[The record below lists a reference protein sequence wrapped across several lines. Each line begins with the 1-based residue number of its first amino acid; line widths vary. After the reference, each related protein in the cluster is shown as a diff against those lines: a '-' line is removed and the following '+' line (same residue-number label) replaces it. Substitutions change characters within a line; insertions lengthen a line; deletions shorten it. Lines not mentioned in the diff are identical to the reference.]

1 MELTCLGIPI
11 YALVAAGAAI
21 LAVIS
26 FAIYIFLLKRR
37 VAVYSKEFDVA
48 IDEFNAGCNPGHP
61 MSDEEWSLYRS
72 SHDDDFEHSHKVAS
86 SKLIALF
93 VRDISNANTLVDIDD
108 NHQAYLDDARVKNG
122 YITTFEQ
129 AIEEAIEAKRAT
141 FDSLH
146 YIAHSESLEL
156 EQKAKKATDAAN
168 LCIEN
173 NLLDYLTHAAE
184 CTELHEAIA
193 SLEDNRT
200 SHNADFVK
208 SELANCSDFFDHV
221 LAYPLDPQQRDAI
234 VNGED
239 NCLVVSSAGSGKTST
254 INGKVRYLVDV
265 RGVKPDDILLITYTR
280 KAAEE
285 LRTRIGYKSL
295 RCVTFHKLA
304 YEIISQVEARPTIC
318 DDSFKLKVFY
328 KMLKNQD
335 FLDAVTFYMM
345 NYLSRMKNPDEYET
359 REEYLA
365 DRRRYGNKAF
375 FPDMDGNPILTKS
388 EEERKICHYLFTHNV
403 RFRYE
408 ERYEVKT
415 STPNHRQYQPDFS
428 IYYMVGDEEHRL
440 YLEHFGVNKQGNVPK
455 WFADG
460 QSINWETANKN
471 YNSGIIWKRHTHARF
486 GTNLIETRSS
496 MFYDGTWQT
505 VLKENLTRYGVE
517 LKEKTSEEI
526 YEALIKRDKHKE
538 ETILQLI
545 GSFISLMKAN
555 CKDVETLISEAEQ
568 QGDERNL
575 YILQN
580 IIKPYFEAYE
590 DALQNKGEID
600 FTDAILNATDF
611 CNEGRYGKKY
621 RYIIIDEF
629 QDISFDRYKLLLSIR
644 HHSPLGKIFAVGDDW
659 QSIYRFSGSDMGLFS
674 EFPKYFGFTT
684 QCKIES
690 TYRFAQPTID
700 ISSAFIQKNESQV
713 KKNVKSPK
721 ENATTTINFKG
732 YNGDQDLAESVYQQI
747 LQTPNDQT
755 ITIISRYSF
764 DFAVF
769 KDPEGLNTGKR
780 EKFSYHETDNSID
793 ITVGGRKIRCLT
805 VHQAKGLE
813 ADIVILLKCNSDIY
827 GFPSLISDDPVLE
840 YVLSQHEDS
849 IDFAEERRLFY
860 VAITRAKTNTTI
872 YYLKYNPSV
881 FILEITNETED
892 DVFKKCPF
900 CGYGHLRIAKE
911 GWTTTG
917 DYYVSVGC
925 SNFAL
930 ASCDYYQ
937 TYFYKQEPTKEQ
949 VERLVLANPNNPD
962 NQVTVDRPLTPQRPP
977 APNPTTQAAPAPPQP
992 QQPRPRVGYVDTNS
1006 IQSSTNHLD
1015 IKLPSLSDLPNS
1027 NKQSSFKDLNPD
1039 FFPDTVMS
1047 RNNAEYAYDTVVK
1060 LINEEIFEVMKI
1072 VRPFTISSAI
1082 SKQDRKVLSQINEQ
1096 FTVWWQDF
1104 SETYNYSDDFIKK
1117 TFKKLDDFE
1126 AKFKSFGIRIPAFKR
1141 PVFYR

>member
-1 MELTCLGIPI
+1 MELTYLGIPI
-11 YALVAAGAAI
+11 YALVAAVAAI
-21 LAVIS
+21 LAVIA

-37 VAVYSKEFDVA
+37 VAVYSQEFDAA
-48 IDEFNAGCNPGHP
+48 IDEFNIGCNPGHP
-61 MSDEEWSLYRS
+61 MTDEEWGQYRS
-72 SHDDDFEHSHKVAS
+72 SHDDDFEHAHKVAS

-122 YITTFEQ
+122 YITTFEK

-141 FDSLH
+141 FDGLH

-156 EQKAKKATDAAN
+156 EQKVKEATDAAN

-173 NLLDYLTHAAE
+173 NLLDYLTHASE
-184 CTELHEAIA
+184 CTELHDAIA

-208 SELANCSDFFDHV
+208 LELANCSDFFDHV

-318 DDSFKLKVFY
+318 DDNFKLKVFY

-345 NYLSRMKNPDEYET
+345 NYLSRMKNPDEYDT

-388 EEERKICHYLFTHNV
+388 EEERKICHFLFTHNV
-403 RFRYE
+403 SFRYE

-428 IYYMVGDEEHRL
+428 IYYKVGDEEHRL

-471 YNSGIIWKRHTHARF
+471 YNSGIIWKRHTHARY

-555 CKDVETLISEAEQ
+555 CKDIESLISEAEEK
-568 QGDERNL
+568 GDERNL
-575 YILQN
+575 YILRN
-580 IIKPYFEAYE
+580 IVKPYYE
-590 DALQNKGEID
+590 TYQSELENKGEID

-611 CNEGRYGKKY
+611 CADNKYAKKY

-644 HHSPLGKIFAVGDDW
+644 NLSPLGKIFAVGDDW

-721 ENATTTINFKG
+721 EGLTTTITYKG
-732 YNGDQDLAESVYQQI
+732 YNGDEDLAESVYQQI
-747 LQTPNDQT
+747 LQTPNDKT

-764 DFAVF
+764 DFDIF
-769 KDPEGLNTGKR
+769 KDPENIDTGKR
-780 EKFSYHETDNSID
+780 EKFNYKENDRTID
-793 ITVGGRKIRCLT
+793 ITVEGRKIRCLT

-813 ADIVILLKCNSDIY
+813 ADVILLLKCNSDIY
-827 GFPSLISDDPVLE
+827 GFPSLISDDPVLD
-840 YVLSQHEDS
+840 YVLSKHEDN
-849 IDFAEERRLFY
+849 IEFAEERRLFY

-872 YYLKYNPSV
+872 FYLKYNPSV
-881 FILEITNETED
+881 FITEIANETED

-911 GWTTTG
+911 GWATNG
-917 DYYVSVGC
+917 SYFVSVGC
-925 SNFAL
+925 SNYSL

-937 TYFYKQEPTKEQ
+937 TFFYPQEPTKEQ
-949 VERLVLANPNNPD
+949 VERLVLANPG
-962 NQVTVDRPLTPQRPP
+962 NQEKQVKVERPPVAQRPP
-977 APNPTTQAAPAPPQP
+977 MPQAAPPVDDNQLQT
-992 QQPRPRVGYVDTNS
+992 QQTRPRVGYVDTNS
-1006 IQSSTNHLD
+1006 MNTPPKQQWP
-1015 IKLPSLSDLPNS
+1015 KEYPEGMPS
-1027 NKQSSFKDLNPD
+1027 
-1039 FFPDTVMS
+1039 
-1047 RNNAEYAYDTVVK
+1047 
-1060 LINEEIFEVMKI
+1060 
-1072 VRPFTISSAI
+1072 
-1082 SKQDRKVLSQINEQ
+1082 
-1096 FTVWWQDF
+1096 W
-1104 SETYNYSDDFIKK
+1104 FIKN
-1117 TFKKLDDFE
+1117 DNQ
-1126 AKFKSFGIRIPAFKR
+1126 SN
-1141 PVFYR
+1141 